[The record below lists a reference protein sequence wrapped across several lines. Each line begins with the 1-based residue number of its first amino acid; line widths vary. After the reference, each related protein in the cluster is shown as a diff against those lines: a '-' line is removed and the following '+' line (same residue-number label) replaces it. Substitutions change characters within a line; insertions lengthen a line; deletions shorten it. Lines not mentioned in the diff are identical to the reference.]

1 MDDRTK
7 AFLDELKLELA
18 GFPENEIKEAM
29 EYYEEYISDALEEGK
44 SAEEILSRLD
54 PAVKIAAMIK
64 AETSIRKAQN
74 NPGLKNYSK
83 VLKYAYLGITRPF
96 SILMFSLFIFTTYSI
111 ALLLFLGA
119 IASAAAACVVISAF
133 IYEAVKI
140 PSIYISEI
148 IGTVSSG
155 IFSAAVCMLS
165 AIGFYKLCRL
175 FIQLSSG
182 LVGRMLNKSHKST
195 AVIHE
200 SQEKRKSNSGL
211 PLKICLVTILASL
224 LITLVSGLPTRLFTI
239 FNSMDP
245 VGITVQEWEYDAASV
260 KKIRIETAHTN
271 IRLEKG
277 NSDKIEI
284 SYGQPDWLEPETI
297 CKDGQLTFSEKS
309 NGRLPLFSFIS
320 LHENSSEII
329 ISLPEGF
336 APEALEFVSRG
347 GFVYIDSA
355 SFNITVK
362 TYTGNIYLEPGS
374 GAKPAAITAATSTG
388 IIQSAGANVGVK
400 TADGQEYKIST
411 QDSNSIILETIRGS
425 IFINYI
431 E

>member
-1 MDDRTK
+1 MDDRIK

-44 SAEEILSRLD
+44 SAEEIFSRLD

-96 SILMFSLFIFTTYSI
+96 SVLMFSLFIFTTYGI

-140 PSIYISEI
+140 PSNYISEI

-155 IFSAAVCMLS
+155 IFFAAVCMLS

-182 LVGRMLNKSHKST
+182 LVGRMLNKSHKPS
-195 AVIHE
+195 AIVSE
-200 SQEKRKSNSGL
+200 PPEAKVRNSGL
-211 PLKICLVTILASL
+211 PLKICLISILASL
-224 LITLVSGLPTRLFTI
+224 LLALVTGLPTKLFMI
-239 FNSMDP
+239 FNSMEP
-245 VGITVQEWEYDAASV
+245 SSITVQKWEYDSSAV
-260 KKIRIETAHTN
+260 DKISITTAHSN
-271 IRLEKG
+271 IRLKKG

-336 APEALEFVSRG
+336 DPEALELISRG
-347 GFVYIDSA
+347 GFVYIDCTDYD
-355 SFNITVK
+355 IEVK
-362 TYTGNIYLEPGS
+362 TYTGNICLEPGS

-388 IIQSAGANVGVK
+388 IIQSAGTNVGVK
-400 TADGQEYKIST
+400 TANGQEYKIAA
-411 QDSNSIILETIRGS
+411 QDSKSINLETTRGS
-425 IFINYI
+425 IFINLY
-431 E
+431 